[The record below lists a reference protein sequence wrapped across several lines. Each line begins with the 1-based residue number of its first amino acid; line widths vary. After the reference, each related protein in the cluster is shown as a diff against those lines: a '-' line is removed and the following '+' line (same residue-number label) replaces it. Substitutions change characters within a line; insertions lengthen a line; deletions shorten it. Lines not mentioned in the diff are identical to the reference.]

1 MNDVMDEL
9 VTLKS
14 ADFEAN
20 LAVAKSFLIDNGI
33 ECAINGEYL
42 SVGMAGQGA
51 ARLQVM
57 SQDYKR
63 AAELLIEGG
72 FAKREDFDFKNVE

>member
-1 MNDVMDEL
+1 MDEL
-9 VTLKS
+9 VTLIS

-20 LAVAKSFLIDNGI
+20 LAVAKSFLIDNSI
-33 ECAINGEYL
+33 ECVINGEYL
-42 SVGMAGQGA
+42 TVYTAGLGT

-57 SQDYKR
+57 SRNYKR

-72 FAKREDFDFKNVE
+72 FAKREDFDFNNVD

>member
-1 MNDVMDEL
+1 MDEL

-20 LAVAKSFLIDNGI
+20 LAIAKSFLIDNGI
-33 ECAINGEYL
+33 DCVVNGEYL
-42 SVGMAGQGA
+42 TVNTAGLGT
-51 ARLQVM
+51 ARLQVR
-57 SQDYKR
+57 SEDYRR

-72 FAKREDFDFKNVE
+72 FAKREDFDFEKYQ

>member
-1 MNDVMDEL
+1 MDEL

-33 ECAINGEYL
+33 ECVVNGEYL
-42 SVGMAGQGA
+42 TVYTAGLGT

-72 FAKREDFDFKNVE
+72 FAKREDFDFKNIE